1 VLEELT
7 VKQLSATELKVSHKI
22 PVSGG
27 TTTARREFSRS
38 SDSTQQKMRSSRNQA
53 ATPKTSSAQP
63 SASTTASRNRK
74 SVDLPLSPQVI
85 NRRSRVN
92 QPNNTSQNGVE
103 NVTVRE
109 PFMRVTPPQEV
120 NQKKRV
126 IVNNVPNTSTYAVM
140 PRSHGEQRTHRR
152 KTNILTKSILYTF
165 RLLILGV
172 GVGAIAGTLLSVLD
186 PTNRIKA
193 ETPTAETHSE
203 VTEVAI
209 VPGSRLKLTQQMS
222 SLKTTVEQLA
232 AKQKNLLPGVFFVD
246 LDTGGYLDVNGNT
259 TFASASMIKVP
270 ILVAFFQDV
279 DAGKIRL
286 DESLTLKKESIGG
299 GSGDMQYKPL
309 GTKFTALETATKMIV
324 ISDNTAT
331 NLLIERI
338 GGVAA
343 LNERFLSWGLTAT
356 QIRNLLP
363 DLEGTNTTSPKDL
376 AHLMALVNEGDLI
389 SMRSRDRMLDI
400 MRRTVTNTLLP
411 RGLGEGATI
420 AHKTGDIGS
429 LVGDVGL
436 VDMPNGKRYI
446 AVAMVKRPHND
457 GRAQELIRQISQA
470 AYQELNKPNL
480 DQILRTTP
488 FVTTTAP
495 VENPAVTGGSPATSP
510 DEQQVSPSTS
520 N

>member
-1 VLEELT
+1 
-7 VKQLSATELKVSHKI
+7 
-22 PVSGG
+22 
-27 TTTARREFSRS
+27 
-38 SDSTQQKMRSSRNQA
+38 MRSSRHQA
-53 ATPKTSSAQP
+53 ATTKTSSAQP
-63 SASTTASRNRK
+63 ASSTTASSNRK
-74 SVDLPLSPQVI
+74 KVDLPLSPQVI
-85 NRRSRVN
+85 NRSSRVN
-92 QPNNTSQNGVE
+92 QPNFYTNQNDVQ
-103 NVTVRE
+103 NVDVRE
-109 PFMRVTPPQEV
+109 PFMRVTLPQEV
-120 NQKKRV
+120 NEKKRV
-126 IVNNVPNTSTYAVM
+126 IAKDAFPSTSHTVNRTSTAA
-140 PRSHGEQRTHRR
+140 PLRHGEQRSHRR
-152 KTNILTKSILYTF
+152 KANVLTKSIIYVS

-172 GVGAIAGTLLSVLD
+172 GVSAIAGTLLSVLD
-186 PTNRIKA
+186 PTNQINA
-193 ETPTAETHSE
+193 ETPTAETQPA

-209 VPGSRLKLTQQMS
+209 VPGSGLKLTQEMS

-246 LDTGGYLDVNGNT
+246 LDSGSYLDINGSSN
-259 TFASASMIKVP
+259 FASASMIKVP

-286 DESLTLKKESIGG
+286 DESLTLKKELIGG

-309 GTKFTALETATKMIV
+309 ETKFTALETATKMIT

-331 NLLIERI
+331 NLLIERM
-338 GGVAA
+338 GGIAA
-343 LNERFLSWGLTAT
+343 LNQRFLSWGLTAT

-363 DLEGTNTTSPKDL
+363 DLEGTNTTNPKDL
-376 AHLMALVNEGDLI
+376 AHLMALVNQGDLM
-389 SMRSRDRMLDI
+389 SLRSRDRLLDI

-457 GRAQELIRQISQA
+457 GRAQELIRQISRA
-470 AYQELNKPNL
+470 AYQEFNKPNL

-488 FVTTTAP
+488 FVTTTP
-495 VENPAVTGGSPATSP
+495 PAANPATSGTP
-510 DEQQVSPSTS
+510 SVTTEEQQSTS
-520 N
+520 NR

>member
-1 VLEELT
+1 
-7 VKQLSATELKVSHKI
+7 
-22 PVSGG
+22 
-27 TTTARREFSRS
+27 
-38 SDSTQQKMRSSRNQA
+38 MRSSRNQA
-53 ATPKTSSAQP
+53 ATTKTSSAQP
-63 SASTTASRNRK
+63 SASTTASSNRK

-85 NRRSRVN
+85 NRSSRVN
-92 QPNNTSQNGVE
+92 QPNYTNQNGVQ
-103 NVTVRE
+103 NVDVRE
-109 PFMRVTPPQEV
+109 PFMRVTLPQEV
-120 NQKKRV
+120 NEKKRV
-126 IVNNVPNTSTYAVM
+126 VVNKAFPSTSTYTVM
-140 PRSHGEQRTHRR
+140 PRSHGEKRTHRR
-152 KTNILTKSILYTF
+152 KTTILTKSILYTF

-209 VPGSRLKLTQQMS
+209 VPGSGLKLTQQMS

-286 DESLTLKKESIGG
+286 DESLTLKKELIGG

-309 GTKFTALETATKMIV
+309 ETKFTALETATKMIV

-331 NLLIERI
+331 NLLIERM

-376 AHLMALVNEGDLI
+376 AHLMALVNEGDLM
-389 SMRSRDRMLDI
+389 SVRSRDRLLDI
-400 MRRTVTNTLLP
+400 MQRTVTNTLLP

-457 GRAQELIRQISQA
+457 GRAQELIRQISRA
-470 AYQELNKPNL
+470 AYQEFNKPNL
-480 DQILRTTP
+480 EQILRTTP
-488 FVTTTAP
+488 FVTTT
-495 VENPAVTGGSPATSP
+495 PAANSAETGVSPTVTPET
-510 DEQQVSPSTS
+510 QPSTS

>member
-1 VLEELT
+1 
-7 VKQLSATELKVSHKI
+7 
-22 PVSGG
+22 
-27 TTTARREFSRS
+27 
-38 SDSTQQKMRSSRNQA
+38 MRSSRNQA
-53 ATPKTSSAQP
+53 ATTKTSSAQP
-63 SASTTASRNRK
+63 SASTTASSNRK

-85 NRRSRVN
+85 NRSSRVN
-92 QPNNTSQNGVE
+92 QPNYTNQNGVQ
-103 NVTVRE
+103 NVDVRE
-109 PFMRVTPPQEV
+109 PFMRVTLPQEV
-120 NQKKRV
+120 NEKKRV
-126 IVNNVPNTSTYAVM
+126 VVNKAFPSTSTHAVM
-140 PRSHGEQRTHRR
+140 PRSHGEKRTHRR
-152 KTNILTKSILYTF
+152 KTTILTKSILYTF

-172 GVGAIAGTLLSVLD
+172 GIGAIAGTLLSVLD

-209 VPGSRLKLTQQMS
+209 VPGSRLKLTQEMS

-259 TFASASMIKVP
+259 TFAAASMIKVP
-270 ILVAFFQDV
+270 LLVAFFQDV

-286 DESLTLKKESIGG
+286 DESLTLKKELIGG

-309 GTKFTALETATKMIV
+309 ETKFTALETATKMIV

-331 NLLIERI
+331 NLLIERM

-376 AHLMALVNEGDLI
+376 AHLMALVNEGDLM

-400 MRRTVTNTLLP
+400 MQRTVTNTLLP

-457 GRAQELIRQISQA
+457 GRAQELIRQISRA

-480 DQILRTTP
+480 EQILRTTP
-488 FVTTTAP
+488 FVTT
-495 VENPAVTGGSPATSP
+495 SPAANSAETGSSSTVTP
-510 DEQQVSPSTS
+510 ETQPSTS